1 MMKEM
6 HSNSQDSLLLE
17 VKNRKKVVAAKDD
30 EYATL
35 EKENDAQWAIIKKIQ
50 AAQAAHAQDLANTKK
65 WSLGHLGSIDKN
77 SKNIDGIWSDNKKM
91 SSDIS
96 QLYGNDKSAT
106 ALEAM
111 RA

>member
-50 AAQAAHAQDLANTKK
+50 AAQAAHA
-65 WSLGHLGSIDKN
+65 
-77 SKNIDGIWSDNKKM
+77 
-91 SSDIS
+91 
-96 QLYGNDKSAT
+96 
-106 ALEAM
+106 
-111 RA
+111 